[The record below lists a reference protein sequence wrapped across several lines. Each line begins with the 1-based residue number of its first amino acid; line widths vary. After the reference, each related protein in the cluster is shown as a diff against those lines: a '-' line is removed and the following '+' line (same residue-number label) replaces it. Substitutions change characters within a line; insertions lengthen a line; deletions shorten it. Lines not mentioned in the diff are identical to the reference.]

1 MAGRSSVGFPNRF
14 SMAKLALLT
23 QILRVALWPQ
33 LHDTPN
39 DETRQALAMVDK
51 YEFAL
56 IFWKTVSYYLG
67 RRSIVMG
74 FETQDV
80 ERKTTAILR
89 ILSQSSEPIGAR
101 VISHRLKEQGI
112 GLSER
117 AVRYHLK
124 LMDERGFTES
134 VGRDGRL
141 GTQLGLEELRSA
153 LVGDLLAYQTDFDIA
168 KRQGKIPVNISF
180 FPQRQFKKAIEAMK
194 GAFQA
199 GICVSELVGIGRQG
213 EKLGEVVIPQGKIG
227 LATVCSIMINGALLK
242 AGVPMD
248 SKFGGILQ
256 IKNHKPLRFVE
267 LIQYSG
273 SSLDPSE
280 IYITSRMTSVNQVVR
295 EAQGR
300 ILANFREIPAI
311 CQPLA
316 EEVIAGLKTARLGGV
331 LMMGE
336 VSKSVCGVSV
346 EVNKVGMILT
356 GGLNPVAAAVESG
369 IEVEN
374 RAMTTIIEYEH
385 LTRFR
390 DL

>member
-1 MAGRSSVGFPNRF
+1 
-14 SMAKLALLT
+14 
-23 QILRVALWPQ
+23 
-33 LHDTPN
+33 
-39 DETRQALAMVDK
+39 
-51 YEFAL
+51 
-56 IFWKTVSYYLG
+56 
-67 RRSIVMG
+67 MG

-89 ILSQSSEPIGAR
+89 ILSQSSEPVGAR
-101 VISHRLKEQGI
+101 VISHNLGEQGI
-112 GLSER
+112 ELSER

-141 GTQLGLEELRSA
+141 ITQLGLEELENA
-153 LVGDLLAYQTDFDIA
+153 LVSDKVGFVSSKIERLAYETDFDVG
-168 KRQGKIPVNISF
+168 RRRGKVPVNISF
-180 FPQRQFKKAIEAMK
+180 FPERQFGRAIQIMK
-194 GAFQA
+194 GVFQA
-199 GICVSELVGIGRQG
+199 GICVSELVAVAHGG
-213 EKLGEVVIPQGKIG
+213 ESLGDVTVPGSKVG
-227 LATVCSIMINGALLK
+227 LATVCSVIVNGALLK
-242 AGVPMD
+242 AGIPMD

-256 IKNHKPLRFVE
+256 IKNHRPLRFVE

-280 IYITSRMTSVNQVVR
+280 IYIASKMTSVGQVAT
-295 EAQGR
+295 EGQGK

-311 CQPLA
+311 CQPKA
-316 EEVIAGLKTARLGGV
+316 EEITTLLKEAHLGGV

-336 VSKSVCGVSV
+336 VTKPVCEVPV

-374 RAMTTIIEYEH
+374 RAMSSMMEYEG
-385 LTRFR
+385 LTRFSE
-390 DL
+390 L